1 MNRMNGRSH
10 TVPGLSLSLGLL
22 ALDVIGFVAAFTL
35 SYRYAIGLWLG
46 WRSLPLFGI
55 LMIQLMTF
63 YVLDLYS
70 VDDRASRL
78 DILSKTV
85 FGVVS
90 AGIITAGIVYITET
104 RDTVPLF
111 FRGVLPGGFVLFLL
125 WALLTRYIGTVWI
138 HRMARWIRWLV
149 VSDVNPDSPLCKD
162 IAMIDGM
169 GEMSILID
177 SERKRDSL
185 PDSIRKNIAGEF
197 DRLETEG
204 ERNWTGI
211 IIATEGTLPKDL
223 LRRIMELRLRGL
235 RIYDLTDFY
244 ERFMQKV
251 PVLHLR
257 DNWFALSHG
266 FDLLHH
272 GVELKIKRL
281 LDLALASTFLILAL
295 PVMVVVAAAI
305 LLDRGG
311 NSKGPVLYRQLR
323 TGVNGTTFYIYKFR
337 TMVNDAESEGAQ
349 WAAHNDSRI
358 TRVGR
363 VLRRTRLD
371 ELPQLW
377 NVLKGEMSFIGPRP
391 ERPDFNKELEKVIP
405 YYDLRHLVKPGI
417 TGWAQVMY
425 AYGSSTEDA
434 LEKLQYDIYYIKNYS
449 LLLDLFI
456 VLKTFRVMLGRRGR

>member
-1 MNRMNGRSH
+1 MNRRPHAM
-10 TVPGLSLSLGLL
+10 PGLGLSLGLF
-22 ALDVIGFVAAFTL
+22 ALDVIGFVVAFNL
-35 SYRYAIGLWLG
+35 SYRYAIALWLG

-55 LMIQLMTF
+55 LAVQLMTF
-63 YVLDLYS
+63 YVLDLYT

-78 DILSKTV
+78 DILSKTA
-85 FGVVS
+85 FGVVA
-90 AGIITAGIVYITET
+90 AGVIIAGIVYITET
-104 RDTVPLF
+104 RETVPLF

-125 WALLTRYIGTVWI
+125 WALLIRYLGTLWI
-138 HRMARWIRWLV
+138 HRVARWIRWLV
-149 VSDVNPDSPLCKD
+149 VSDVKPDSPLCKD

-177 SERKRDSL
+177 NEQKRESL
-185 PDSIRKNIAGEF
+185 PEPIRKNISGGFEKLA
-197 DRLETEG
+197 TEG
-204 ERNWTGI
+204 DGNWTGI

-223 LRRIMELRLRGL
+223 LRRIMELRLGGV

-281 LDLALASTFLILAL
+281 LDLALACTFLIVAL
-295 PVMVVVAAAI
+295 PVMAAVAVAI
-305 LLDRGG
+305 VLDRRG

-323 TGVNGTTFYIYKFR
+323 TGVNGTPFYIYKFR
-337 TMVNDAESEGAQ
+337 TMVSDAESGGAQ
-349 WAAHNDSRI
+349 WAEQNDSRI

-363 VLRRTRLD
+363 VLRKTRLD

-391 ERPDFNKELEKVIP
+391 ERPDFNRELEKVIP

-425 AYGSSTEDA
+425 VYGSSTEDA

-449 LLLDLFI
+449 LLLDFFI